1 MCNFEHSWALLVLL
15 GRVSDVSDVS
25 ENPVQDYIKIWQRL
39 SDKDYLTFFSGLST
53 RYASINAHKGIE
65 QSRRDDL
72 EAMTVVENGQNDVDF
87 VASDPSEKSKTGL
100 RI

>member
-1 MCNFEHSWALLVLL
+1 
-15 GRVSDVSDVS
+15 
-25 ENPVQDYIKIWQRL
+25 
-39 SDKDYLTFFSGLST
+39 
-53 RYASINAHKGIE
+53 
-65 QSRRDDL
+65 L